1 MEYRRLGNSD
11 LEVSVITL
19 GCWEFGN
26 TPGFATADQA
36 EVDAVVHAALE
47 AGVNLFDTAQV
58 YSDGRSEEL
67 LGRALRGRREKA
79 LIATKFLDFR
89 TWTRDE
95 ILDRLK
101 ASLGRLDTDYVDLYQ
116 MHWPLAQM
124 TPRAVE
130 VMAQAFEEILRTGLA
145 RAVGVSNFRLEHLSL
160 LSEATADRLA
170 SNQIPLNLLW
180 RVYEIEGACEFCRR
194 HALGLLA
201 YSPLAQG
208 LLAGRYR
215 REERPTAGPLAES
228 KWARE
233 EIYGQT
239 MNVVEELKA
248 VAAEVGRSPA
258 QVALNWLL
266 ARPGVSSVIVGT
278 TRPTHL
284 LDDLGAL
291 GWRLDDA
298 LEARLDRASLAYQ
311 KHLDP
316 KWASIWGAG

>member
-170 SNQIPLNLLW
+170 SNAATPW
-180 RVYEIEGACEFCRR
+180 ACSPTVRWPRGCSPGATAARSAPPPAPWPSRNGPARR
-194 HALGLLA
+194 STA
-201 YSPLAQG
+201 
-208 LLAGRYR
+208 R
-215 REERPTAGPLAES
+215 R
-228 KWARE
+228 
-233 EIYGQT
+233 
-239 MNVVEELKA
+239 
-248 VAAEVGRSPA
+248 
-258 QVALNWLL
+258 
-266 ARPGVSSVIVGT
+266 
-278 TRPTHL
+278 
-284 LDDLGAL
+284 
-291 GWRLDDA
+291 
-298 LEARLDRASLAYQ
+298 
-311 KHLDP
+311 
-316 KWASIWGAG
+316 